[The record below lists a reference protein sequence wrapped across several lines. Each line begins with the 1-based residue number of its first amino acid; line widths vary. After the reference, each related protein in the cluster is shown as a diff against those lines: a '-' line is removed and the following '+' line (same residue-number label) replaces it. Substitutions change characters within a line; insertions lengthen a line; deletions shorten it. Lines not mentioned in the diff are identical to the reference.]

1 MFFKTL
7 SLMVRAGGLTTVL
20 AVLVGSCN
28 VDSLLEVSDPSRLL
42 AEDVEVPAQANALMN
57 GLEADFICG
66 LSAYFLV
73 TAALSDEYED
83 TNASGDV
90 WTLDRRRPASLD
102 NWSDN
107 ECTATAPS
115 VYLPASRSRWVADNL
130 ASLLTTWTDAEVDDR
145 QERLARAYLLAGFSL
160 YQLGAANCSA
170 ALDEG
175 PEMTTAQV
183 FTEAESRFSSALTIA
198 QSQGLTDTENAALV
212 GRARMR
218 LFLGNTAGA
227 LTDAQDVSAG
237 FVMNVYPADTP
248 NRLRNQIY
256 DADQFTFQFGVP
268 EWTRNLMTGGVPD
281 PRTATFDTGEINGG
295 WAPTTI
301 HAQTKYTAQSSP
313 MPIARYEEA
322 QLIIAEIEGGA
333 TAVAIINALRAPH
346 PTLPVFAST
355 DETEIQNEVILERQR
370 ELWFEGHRAYD
381 VHRKSLP
388 LFPAAGEPYQVGIK
402 GGTYGDQTCIPM
414 PIIELFNNAT
424 IRGGN

>member
-42 AEDVEVPAQANALMN
+42 AEDVEVPEQANALMN

-73 TAALSDEYED
+73 TAALSDEFED
-83 TNASGDV
+83 TNSGGDN
-90 WTLDRRRPASLD
+90 WTLDRRFSGPSDGWTD
-102 NWSDN
+102 NN
-107 ECTATAPS
+107 CTATLPS
-115 VYLPASRSRWVADNL
+115 AYVPVSRGRWVADNMVG
-130 ASLLTTWTDAEVDDR
+130 LLTTWTDAEVEDR
-145 QERLARAYLLAGFSL
+145 QERLARAYLLAGFNL
-160 YQLGAANCSA
+160 YMLGAAHCSG

-175 PEMTTAQV
+175 PEMTTTQL
-183 FTEAESRFSSALTIA
+183 FTQAESRFSEALSIA
-198 QSQGLTDTENAALV
+198 QSQGLTDMENAALV

-227 LTDAQDVSAG
+227 LTDAQNVPAG
-237 FVMNVYPADTP
+237 FVMNALPGDTP
-248 NRLRNQIY
+248 DRLRNQIY
-256 DADQFTFQFGVP
+256 DADQFNFQFGVP
-268 EWTRNLMTGGVPD
+268 EWTRNLLTGGVPD
-281 PRTATFDTGEINGG
+281 PRTSTFDTGETNGG
-295 WAPTTI
+295 WAPTTV
-301 HAQTKYTAQSSP
+301 HAQQKYTAQSSP

-346 PTLPVFAST
+346 SLPVFASAN
-355 DETEIQNEVILERQR
+355 ETEIQNEVILERQR

-381 VHRKSLP
+381 VRRHSLP

-414 PIIELFNNAT
+414 PNIELFNNET